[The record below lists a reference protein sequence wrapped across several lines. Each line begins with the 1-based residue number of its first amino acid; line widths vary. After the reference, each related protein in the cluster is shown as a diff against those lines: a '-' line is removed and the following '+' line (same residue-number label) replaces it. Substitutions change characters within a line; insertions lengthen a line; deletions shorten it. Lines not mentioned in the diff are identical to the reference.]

1 MSLLT
6 RIMAPDPRIDSLPP
20 TRMTH
25 VVRALAFFVLALFLA
40 DLVCSSA
47 LNAGR
52 AAFSAGLESG
62 LWWMAGQPVVETFD
76 LTVYA
81 VLFFLSGAAFAY
93 VFKGGIPS
101 TVLAL
106 LFGCTYAALHFAV
119 EPDLPFVRYSHAPAW
134 LRVLS
139 WSKFYMPPLASVL
152 GVVVF
157 NGFTVDAARTRC
169 VSDSSPT
176 RMDGSNP

>member
-1 MSLLT
+1 MKH
-6 RIMAPDPRIDSLPP
+6 A
-20 TRMTH
+20 
-25 VVRALAFFVLALFLA
+25 VRALAFFVLALFLV

-47 LNAGR
+47 LHAGR

-81 VLFFLSGAAFAY
+81 VLFFLFGAAFAY

-101 TVLAL
+101 MLLAL
-106 LFGCTYAALHFAV
+106 LFGGTYAALRFAV

-134 LRVLS
+134 LWVLS
-139 WSKFYMPPLASVL
+139 WSEFYMPPLASVL

-157 NGFTVDAARTRC
+157 NGFLVDAARTRRA
-169 VSDSSPT
+169 SKPSSA